1 MLKMVE
7 MEAGFGRAARRP
19 MSRILLLLSLCFF
32 SGCYWYPP
40 DNYGYPSY
48 PPGYVASYP
57 GHTASGYAPDHGEQI
72 YGPYG
77 QPNYHEYVGPN
88 GATSVPSY
96 GQPTYLTPPTVGE
109 GQPAQGYHEPSV
121 SPPLHDQVQ
130 PQNFGGAQPAY
141 PSHPDCDSPENPMAC
156 N

>member
-1 MLKMVE
+1 
-7 MEAGFGRAARRP
+7 
-19 MSRILLLLSLCFF
+19 MSRILPLLSLCFF

-40 DNYGYPSY
+40 YNYGYPSY

-57 GHTASGYAPDHGEQI
+57 AYNAGGYAPDHGAQI

-77 QPNYHEYVGPN
+77 QPNYHE
-88 GATSVPSY
+88 
-96 GQPTYLTPPTVGE
+96 
-109 GQPAQGYHEPSV
+109 PAA
-121 SPPLHDQVQ
+121 SPPPRDQAQ

-141 PSHPDCDSPENPMAC
+141 PSHADCDSPENPMAC